1 MSDCAFLRD
10 VQKAR
15 EASCRW
21 SGSGDRDRLDEAAD
35 ASIGSLAKCDKHGLA
50 TSMGWR
56 RGLAALEVM
65 RLTDLFERVAFAAL
79 EVMRLTDLTERVACA
94 TGMSRVQ
101 R

>member
-1 MSDCAFLRD
+1 MPSFAMYR
-10 VQKAR
+10 KRAR
-15 EASCRW
+15 RRADGR
-21 SGSGDRDRLDEAAD
+21 GAGDLLDEAAD
-35 ASIGSLAKCDKHGLA
+35 ASVGSLAKCDKHGLA

-65 RLTDLFERVAFAAL
+65 RLTDLFERVA
-79 EVMRLTDLTERVACA
+79 CA